1 MSNAIQ
7 SLWQHQEPD
16 LKQMSTDKIR
26 RLADQA
32 FSEDRK
38 HKVPVPLKTALLTA
52 AILVGCFGIF
62 ILVNPTL
69 IGRIAGVIVIGTGI
83 SMVYRAYR
91 LMEDYPLLPGA
102 FGIEAYRRILG
113 REQKALAICWQ
124 TMMLIQ
130 VGVVLEVLSDPAPN
144 SRRVVTALAMV
155 TPGIVVSLLTR
166 AKARAYGRRTRE
178 LDRL

>member
-7 SLWQHQEPD
+7 SLWQHQEPE
-16 LKQMSTDKIR
+16 LKQMSIDKIR

-32 FSEDRK
+32 LSEDRK
-38 HKVPVPLKTALLTA
+38 HKLPVPLKTALLTA

-69 IGRIAGVIVIGTGI
+69 MGRIAGVIVIGAGI

-91 LMEDYPLLPGA
+91 LMKIYPLLPSA
-102 FGIEAYRRILG
+102 FGIEAYRRILE

-124 TMMLIQ
+124 TMLLVQ
-130 VGVVLEVLSDPAPN
+130 LGVVLEVLGDPAPN
-144 SRRVVTALAMV
+144 SRRVLTLLAMV
-155 TPGIVVSLLTR
+155 TPVIVVSLLTR
-166 AKARAYGRRTRE
+166 AKAQAYGRRARE